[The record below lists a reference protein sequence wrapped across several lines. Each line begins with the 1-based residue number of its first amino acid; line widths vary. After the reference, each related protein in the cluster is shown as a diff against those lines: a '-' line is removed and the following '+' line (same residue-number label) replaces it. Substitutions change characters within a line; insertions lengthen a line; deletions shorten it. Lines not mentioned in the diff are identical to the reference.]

1 MEARRYE
8 SVVVFNPRLSDS
20 QIKEEV
26 KKVEALLAA
35 QKAKVSTVDTWGK
48 KEAAFSFG
56 KQKFGY
62 YVVFNYETANH
73 QVANEL
79 QSVLRI
85 NESVQKFQTHL
96 IHTKVRKFKGNPKRL
111 QNPRTDGDD
120 FDFGGDSYE

>member
-20 QIKEEV
+20 QIKDEV
-26 KKVEALLAA
+26 KKVEAVLAA
-35 QKAKVSTVDTWGK
+35 QNAKVSTVDTWGK

-73 QVANEL
+73 QAANEL
-79 QSVLRI
+79 QAVLRI

-96 IHTKVRKFKGNPKRL
+96 IDTKVRKFKGNPKRL
-111 QNPRTDGDD
+111 QNPRSEGDD

>member
-20 QIKEEV
+20 QIKDEV

-35 QKAKVSTVDTWGK
+35 RDAKVSTVDTWGK
-48 KEAAFSFG
+48 KEAAFSFN

-73 QVANEL
+73 QAANEL
-79 QSVLRI
+79 QAALRI

-96 IHTKVRKFKGNPKRL
+96 INSKVRKFKGNPKRL

-120 FDFGGDSYE
+120 FDFGVDSFD

>member
-20 QIKEEV
+20 QIKDEV

-35 QKAKVSTVDTWGK
+35 QNAKISTVDTWGK
-48 KEAAFSFG
+48 KEAAFSFN
-56 KQKFGY
+56 KQRFGY
-62 YVVFNYETANH
+62 YVVFNYEAANH
-73 QVANEL
+73 EAPNAL

-96 IHTKVRKFKGNPKRL
+96 IKTATRKFKGNPKRL
-111 QNPRTDGDD
+111 QNPRTEGDD
-120 FDFGGDSYE
+120 FDYGDSYD